1 MIRHQIDNFLST
13 LIGVTQLCILC
24 FWKGSEINKI
34 TPFSPVS
41 MTNMLVDFIK
51 HGTPVNF
58 LFHLRR
64 PGQYQLF
71 SQDLWQGGWK
81 SGLYFWSFMMLPCL
95 YKSACLLRK
104 LSRYC
109 QLHIKY
115 WQKLV
120 QIHEK
125 SAIYCCHI
133 VSPYS
138 SSHLQLP
145 FYFWKVY
152 KVNKKFLFIKLSK
165 SLKEKLSN
173 IWEMYIISCIRYIFI
188 TSRDILSFRILWIR
202 LQNFCKNISV
212 I

>member
-1 MIRHQIDNFLST
+1 
-13 LIGVTQLCILC
+13 
-24 FWKGSEINKI
+24 
-34 TPFSPVS
+34 
-41 MTNMLVDFIK
+41 
-51 HGTPVNF
+51 
-58 LFHLRR
+58 
-64 PGQYQLF
+64 
-71 SQDLWQGGWK
+71 
-81 SGLYFWSFMMLPCL
+81 MMLPCL

-109 QLHIKY
+109 ELHIKY

-125 SAIYCCHI
+125 WVIYCCHI

-202 LQNFCKNISV
+202 LQIFARIFQSYNITLVLWYPILHISCKTDERPIFEFLLIVYKIFESTRFGGV
-212 I
+212 PRVRLFKMSHCFEYP

>member
-51 HGTPVNF
+51 RGTPVNF

-81 SGLYFWSFMMLPCL
+81 SGLTFEVLW
-95 YKSACLLRK
+95 
-104 LSRYC
+104 
-109 QLHIKY
+109 
-115 WQKLV
+115 
-120 QIHEK
+120 
-125 SAIYCCHI
+125 CCHVCIRVLVCWENFPDI
-133 VSPYS
+133 V
-138 SSHLQLP
+138 
-145 FYFWKVY
+145 
-152 KVNKKFLFIKLSK
+152 NCT
-165 SLKEKLSN
+165 SN
-173 IWEMYIISCIRYIFI
+173 IGKNWCRYMRNPPFIAVILYLLTVLHTYNYHFIFGKSTKSIKSSC
-188 TSRDILSFRILWIR
+188 L
-202 LQNFCKNISV
+202 
-212 I
+212 

>member
-51 HGTPVNF
+51 RATPVNF
-58 LFHLRR
+58 FVSPTETWSISAL
-64 PGQYQLF
+64 Q
-71 SQDLWQGGWK
+71 
-81 SGLYFWSFMMLPCL
+81 SGFMTRGMEVRAYFWSFMMLPCL

-145 FYFWKVY
+145 FDFWKVY

-173 IWEMYIISCIRYIFI
+173 IWEMYIISCIRNIFI
-188 TSRDILSFRILWIR
+188 TSRDILSLRILWIR
-202 LQNFCKNISV
+202 LQNFCKKISV